1 MAALKPGPRNLL
13 TDVDGILVGQA
24 EDARIR
30 TGTTLI
36 LPAAPCV
43 AAVDVRGG
51 APGTRETEV
60 LTPSNLVEA
69 IHGLVLSGGSAFGL
83 DAASGVSSW
92 LAARGRGFAFGPA
105 CVPVVPAAILF
116 DLLNGGDKAWGA
128 EPPYRALGLAAC
140 DAAGRDFALGNAGAG
155 YGAKAG
161 TLKGGLGSAS
171 ILAEDGL
178 QIGALAAVNAFGST
192 IMPGQDC
199 FWAWALEQQGE
210 LGGQPM
216 PRAPIPLEAD
226 LDPFSALAGAAPI
239 STNTTLGVVATN
251 AALTKSQ
258 ALRVAIMAQ
267 DGMARA
273 IRPVHTPFDGD
284 IVFALATGA
293 WALPAESAPTL
304 LRIGALAADCLA
316 RAIARG
322 VYEAQALGPLPA
334 YRDRHGGGLRG

>member
-1 MAALKPGPRNLL
+1 MPKLAPGPRNLI
-13 TDVDGILVGQA
+13 TDVEGILVGHA

-30 TGTTLI
+30 TGTTVI
-36 LPAAPCV
+36 LPNAPAVC
-43 AAVDVRGG
+43 AVDVRGG

-60 LTPSNLVEA
+60 LTPSNLVDA
-69 IHGLVLSGGSAFGL
+69 IHGLVFSGGSAFGL

-92 LAARGRGFAFGPA
+92 LAARNRGFALGPA
-105 CVPVVPAAILF
+105 CVPIVPAAILF

-140 DAAGRDFALGNAGAG
+140 DAASRDFALGNAGAG

-171 ILAEDGL
+171 LIAEDGL

-192 IMPGQDC
+192 VMPGQDC

-210 LGGQPM
+210 LGGQPL
-216 PRAPIPLEAD
+216 PLGAIALDSD
-226 LDPFSALAGAAPI
+226 LEPFSALSAATPV
-239 STNTTLGVVATN
+239 STNTTLGLVATN
-251 AALTKSQ
+251 AVLTKSE

-267 DGMARA
+267 DGLARA
-273 IRPVHTPFDGD
+273 IRPAHTPFDGD

-293 WALPAESAPTL
+293 WPLPAERAPAL

-322 VYEAQALGPLPA
+322 VYEAAALGALPG
-334 YRDRHGGGLRG
+334 YRDRHGAALRG